1 MLLAPLPTQKEEILK
16 GLEEMEFGGLV
27 CTDREALDR

>member
-1 MLLAPLPTQKEEILK
+1 MLCTPLPTQKDVILK

-27 CTDREALDR
+27 CTDKEALDR